1 MKISD
6 FVAIDFELFTPNHLS
21 ACAIGAVKVK
31 NNVIVEKFFSLI
43 NPVPDEHTFKE
54 MNTNVHGITLDM
66 VKVAPT
72 FNKVFPR
79 LADMIGDLPIV
90 CHNRSTDINV
100 LSKCMQFFCLSGIN
114 VRNNYCTYEITGLS
128 LADACK
134 KYGINIGT
142 HHDAL
147 DDATACA
154 KVFLASNGNISSVAE
169 TITGGLKKI
178 YEMAAA
184 KKIDRDILD
193 PLADDEI
200 ENQNT
205 PFFHAAVV
213 ITGTFDAFPNRN
225 ELAKRIQ
232 SLGGDINTAISGKTN
247 VVVLGHGAGPSK
259 LKKIEDLQD
268 KGKDIRIIYEDE
280 LIDLLS

>member
-21 ACAIGAVKVK
+21 ACSIGAVKVI
-31 NNVIVEKFFSLI
+31 NNAIVEKYYTLI

-54 MNTNVHGITLDM
+54 MNTKIHGLTLDM
-66 VKVAPT
+66 VKNAPT

-79 LADMIGDLPIV
+79 LAEMIGDLPIV
-90 CHNRSTDINV
+90 CHNRSTDISV
-100 LSKCMQFFCLSGIN
+100 LSKCMDFFGLSGID
-114 VRNNYCTYEITGLS
+114 VDNNHCTYEITGLS

-154 KVFLASNGNISSVAE
+154 KVFLASNGKISAAAD
-169 TITGGLKKI
+169 TLAGGLKKI
-178 YEMAAA
+178 FAMASAR
-184 KKIDRDILD
+184 KIDREILD
-193 PLADDEI
+193 PLADEDV

-205 PFFHAAVV
+205 PFFHASVV
-213 ITGTFDAFPNRN
+213 ITGTFDAYPNRN
-225 ELAKRIQ
+225 DLAKILQ
-232 SLGGDINTAISGKTN
+232 SLGADINTAISGKTN

-259 LKKIEDLQD
+259 LKKIEDLQA
-268 KGKDIRIIYEDE
+268 KGKEIKIIYEDE